1 MYDNGIASL
10 FAAAADRAARFRDTI
25 RDRPQRPLQDYA
37 ASLAAFEES
46 LPEHSSSMQ
55 DALEELWAKAEPGLH
70 MPTGPRFFGWVMGGS
85 HPVGVAADF
94 MASAWGQNAG
104 NHMSAPSA
112 AAAETVAAHWLLELL
127 DLPRESSVGFVTGA
141 TAANFTCLA
150 AARSS
155 LLRSAGWDSD
165 AEGLFG
171 APPISVVIG
180 DDAHTTIFSALQ
192 YLGLGHDR
200 VERVR
205 TDDDGRIDTAE
216 FKSRL
221 ASLKSQGA
229 LILVILQAGQI
240 NTGAFD
246 NFAELIPL
254 AKSVGAWVHIDGA
267 FGLWARA
274 SASKRYLASGAELA
288 DSWATDGHKWL
299 QIPYDSGY
307 AFVRDELSHRRAMTM
322 SASFLPVATDHERD
336 PAQYV
341 PELSRRARGFSTWA
355 VIKHLGRDGVSAIVD
370 RNCEAATEMASILS
384 SEPGIEVLNSVELNQ
399 LIVSFGGGLSVD
411 QDSLTGRVIQ
421 KIQDAGE
428 IFTGGARWKGKSVM
442 RISITNYLT
451 DVEEGRRA
459 AQSIVASFREA
470 VNHGG

>member
-1 MYDNGIASL
+1 MYENGIASL
-10 FAAAADRAARFRDTI
+10 FAAAADRAARFREKI
-25 RDRPQRPLQDYA
+25 RDRPQRPSQDYA
-37 ASLAAFEES
+37 SSLEAFDEP

-55 DALEELWAKAEPGLH
+55 DALEELWEKAEPGLH

-104 NHMSAPSA
+104 NHMAAPSA
-112 AAAETVAAHWLLELL
+112 AAAETVAARWLLELL

-155 LLRSAGWDSD
+155 LLRGVGWDAD
-165 AEGLFG
+165 ARGLFG
-171 APPISVVIG
+171 APPITVLIG

-192 YLGLGHDR
+192 YLGLGHER
-200 VERVR
+200 VERIP
-205 TDDDGRIDTAE
+205 TDEDGRIDVGE
-216 FKSRL
+216 FTTRL
-221 ASLKSQGA
+221 GQLKTQGA

-246 NFAELIPL
+246 NFDELIPL
-254 AKSVGAWVHIDGA
+254 AKSAGAWVHIDGA

-274 SASKRYLASGAELA
+274 SVNKRHLATGVERA

-299 QIPYDSGY
+299 QVPYDGGY

-322 SASFLPVATDHERD
+322 SASYLPVASDYERD

-341 PELSRRARGFSTWA
+341 PELSRRARGFATWA
-355 VIKHLGRDGVSAIVD
+355 VIKHLGRDGVSAIVE
-370 RNCEAATEMASILS
+370 RNCDAASEMASILS
-384 SEPGIEVLNSVELNQ
+384 GEPGIEVLNTVALNQ
-399 LIVSFGGGLSVD
+399 IVVSFGGGVALD
-411 QDSLTGRVIQ
+411 RDSLTARVIQ
-421 KIQDAGE
+421 RIQETGE
-428 IFTGGARWKGKSVM
+428 VFAGGARWKGKSVM
-442 RISITNYLT
+442 RISVTNYLT

-459 AQSIVASFREA
+459 AQSIIGSYRAA
-470 VNHGG
+470 VNGG